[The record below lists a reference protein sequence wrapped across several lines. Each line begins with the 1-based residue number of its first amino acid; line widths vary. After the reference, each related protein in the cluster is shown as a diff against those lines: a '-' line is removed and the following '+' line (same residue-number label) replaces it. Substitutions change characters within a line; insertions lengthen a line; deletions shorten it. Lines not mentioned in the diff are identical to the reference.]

1 MSYKEEIKKAMTML
15 GENPKTI
22 FIGQTVEYTGSNIY
36 GSLEGVPKEKRIEL
50 PIIEDTQMGMS
61 IGLSLEGFIPISIF
75 PRFDFFICATNQ
87 LVNHLDKT
95 KEMSSGRFKPKVI
108 LRTMIGGTTPLYP
121 GVQHCSDYTEA
132 MKYLLKNIDIV
143 SLKIAEDVI
152 PAYKKALES
161 DRSTLIIEEAELYNE
176 EIITGKSTTK
186 D

>member
-95 KEMSSGRFKPKVI
+95 KV
-108 LRTMIGGTTPLYP
+108 
-121 GVQHCSDYTEA
+121 A
-132 MKYLLKNIDIV
+132 
-143 SLKIAEDVI
+143 
-152 PAYKKALES
+152 
-161 DRSTLIIEEAELYNE
+161 
-176 EIITGKSTTK
+176 
-186 D
+186 